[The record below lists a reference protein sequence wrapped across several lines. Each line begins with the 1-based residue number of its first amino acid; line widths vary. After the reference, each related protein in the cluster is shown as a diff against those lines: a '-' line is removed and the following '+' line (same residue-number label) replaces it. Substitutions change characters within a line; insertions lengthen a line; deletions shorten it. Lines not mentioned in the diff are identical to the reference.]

1 MRILT
6 AFAVLA
12 AAAIVNAKVYFKET
26 FDDDTWEKQW
36 VQSTSKTD
44 LGNFVV
50 SAGKF
55 YGDKVKSRGLQ
66 TGQDAR
72 FYAISAPFAEEF
84 DNKDKDLV
92 LQFTTKHEQDIDCGG
107 GYIKVLPSS
116 LDPKAF
122 NGDSPY
128 YIMFGSDICGSSK
141 KTHVIIT
148 YKGTNHLIKKTILP
162 PHDQLSHLYTLVLK
176 PDQTYEVLID
186 NKKEESGSL
195 LEDWDLLPA
204 KTIVDPDAKKPED
217 WEDETTIADPDDK
230 KPEDWEDL
238 PEYISDPDSA
248 KPEDWDDEEDGEW
261 EAPKIKNPDYKGAW
275 APKQIPNPKYKGPWV
290 APQIPNPEYVE
301 DNNIYHFKDMG
312 FVGFDLWQV
321 RSGTIFDSIIVTDS
335 VDEAKAFADETI
347 ESYREAEKTAK
358 DKMDEEERKRLEE
371 QAKANAANEKR
382 EEEVEEEEEE
392 EKEAEKEKVVVEE
405 EKAEETAAATPVE
418 TVEETA
424 AATPVETVEETAEAS
439 PVAEEP
445 AAATPVATEE
455 VSDENVHDEL

>member
-1 MRILT
+1 MKILT

-12 AAAIVNAKVYFKET
+12 TVALVNAKVYFKET
-26 FDDDTWEKQW
+26 FDDDTWEKRW
-36 VQSTSKTD
+36 VQSTSKAD

-50 SAGKF
+50 SNGKF

-72 FYAISAPFAEEF
+72 FYAISAPFDEVF
-84 DNKDKDLV
+84 DNTDKDLV

-107 GYIKVLPSS
+107 GYIKILPSS

-148 YKGTNHLIKKTILP
+148 YKGTNHLIKKTIIP

-217 WEDETTIADPDDK
+217 WEDEATIADPDDK
-230 KPEDWEDL
+230 KPEDWVDL

-261 EAPKIKNPDYKGAW
+261 EAPKIKNPDYNGVW

-290 APQIPNPEYVE
+290 APQIPNPEFVE
-301 DNNIYHFKDMG
+301 DNYIYRFKDVG

-371 QAKANAANEKR
+371 QAKANSAKEKR

-392 EKEAEKEKVVVEE
+392 EEKEAEKKDEKKVEE
-405 EKAEETAAATPVE
+405 SS
-418 TVEETA
+418 A

-439 PVAEEP
+439 PEAEES
-445 AAATPVATEE
+445 AAETPVETEE
-455 VSDENVHDEL
+455 VVDDKIHDEL